1 MSSELFLL
9 YGSESVHLSS
19 SNYMSHLRSFLARPR
34 VLPLNISNPITS
46 SFISFH
52 CLPTECKLYILNM
65 LFHQTPVSYF
75 VIILYS
81 FKDVLDPFIFCR
93 LQKVLDTCTHLG
105 NDSVGNKF
113 YLAQDARVYAA
124 MKNDPETNLSVTL
137 IILFCLNMFISVQFR
152 FEEYDGKTI
161 LHEAWGDVRC
171 SFYSSSSL

>member
-1 MSSELFLL
+1 
-9 YGSESVHLSS
+9 
-19 SNYMSHLRSFLARPR
+19 MSHLRSFLTRPR

-75 VIILYS
+75 VLILFS
-81 FKDVLDPFIFCR
+81 LTKDETICP

-137 IILFCLNMFISVQFR
+137 IIWFFFWICLFPYNSDLRNTMERRFCTKHGAMWDAHSTHRHLYNFSIFSFISSSR
-152 FEEYDGKTI
+152 RRCLDG
-161 LHEAWGDVRC
+161 
-171 SFYSSSSL
+171 S